1 VQQRDQPGPGLI
13 FDAAF
18 TRDPRANC
26 TGGAWQGFSDPGF
39 QLVLL
44 LHRQPTAAPFM
55 AEACQTLD
63 PVLLIE
69 LVPGPDRIVVENRT
83 FDMAS
88 QLMPSSSSTSAFA
101 RRAS

>member
-1 VQQRDQPGPGLI
+1 
-13 FDAAF
+13 
-18 TRDPRANC
+18 
-26 TGGAWQGFSDPGF
+26 
-39 QLVLL
+39 
-44 LHRQPTAAPFM
+44 
-55 AEACQTLD
+55 
-63 PVLLIE
+63 